1 MSDTTTATVDRIFDK
16 ITGPFGALVISL
28 VALYWLSEKFEVFVD
43 KTIESHDEDRLLYKK
58 SMEKMTDQLIDNS
71 RKIDVLSSDVKELS
85 DDVKSIKGE

>member
-1 MSDTTTATVDRIFDK
+1 MNILLTIVMCSSVANTCLEPFIFEKIYYDSYSCMVD
-16 ITGPFGALVISL
+16 G
-28 VALYWLSEKFEVFVD
+28 
-43 KTIESHDEDRLLYKK
+43 YKK